1 MKLRRNQNGLTLIEA
16 LVSVV
21 IAGISLTALVIP
33 MTSAALLQKQEK
45 ALDEASNLARLQMES
60 IRSQWSTA
68 AGYYA
73 GSTIT
78 NNNGTAVTVSVDPT
92 SWPNTANAVNI
103 TMLNSAGTSL
113 SSLSD
118 NVVTIQPTIT
128 STTTPTISATVTST
142 CIAAANCAAADLTG
156 YAFIRGINFPIPR
169 ATSGLS
175 RDYIGQMI
183 VGATPN
189 VTGDKARRVAI
200 RIFAANNN
208 AGTLT
213 IASTTAARTKSL
225 STTDG
230 NTVNTSM
237 NTGALAILVTDIAGP
252 PQL

>member
-1 MKLRRNQNGLTLIEA
+1 MKLQRNQNGLTLIEA

-73 GSTIT
+73 GSTVT

-103 TMLNSAGTSL
+103 TMLSSSGTSL
-113 SSLSD
+113 SSLSE
-118 NVVTIQPTIT
+118 NVV
-128 STTTPTISATVTST
+128 STTPTVVTATVTTT
-142 CIAAANCAAADLTG
+142 CITAANCAAANLTG
-156 YAFIRGINFPIPR
+156 FTFRQGVNFPIPR

-175 RDYIGQMI
+175 KDYIGQI
-183 VGATPN
+183 IIGATPN

-213 IASTTAARTKSL
+213 ISSTTAARTKSL
-225 STTDG
+225 STTNG
-230 NTVNTSM
+230 NTVNTNM

-252 PQL
+252 PQ

>member
-1 MKLRRNQNGLTLIEA
+1 MKLQRNQNGLTLIEA

-73 GSTIT
+73 GSTVT
-78 NNNGTAVTVSVDPT
+78 NNNGTSVRVSVDPT
-92 SWPNTANAVNI
+92 SWPNTTNAVNL
-103 TMLNSAGTSL
+103 TMLGSAGTDLQELTQNLVSI
-113 SSLSD
+113 
-118 NVVTIQPTIT
+118 TPTSINST
-128 STTTPTISATVTST
+128 VTTTCIS
-142 CIAAANCAAADLTG
+142 AANCAAANLTG
-156 YAFIRGINFPIPR
+156 FTFRQGINFPIPR

-175 RDYIGQMI
+175 RDYVGQII
-183 VGATPN
+183 VGATPG

-200 RIFAANNN
+200 RIFTANNN

-213 IASTTAARTKSL
+213 IASTSATRTKSL
-225 STTDG
+225 SSTDG
-230 NTVNTSM
+230 NSVNARM

-252 PQL
+252 PQS

>member
-1 MKLRRNQNGLTLIEA
+1 MKLQRNQNGLTLIEA

-73 GSTIT
+73 GSTVT

-103 TMLNSAGTSL
+103 TMLSSSGTSL
-113 SSLSD
+113 SSLSE
-118 NVVTIQPTIT
+118 NVV
-128 STTTPTISATVTST
+128 STTPTVVTATVTAA
-142 CIAAANCAAADLTG
+142 CITAANCAAANLTG
-156 YAFIRGINFPIPR
+156 FTFRQGVNFPIPR

-175 RDYIGQMI
+175 KDYIGQII

-225 STTDG
+225 STTNG
-230 NTVNTSM
+230 NTVNTNM

-252 PQL
+252 PQ

>member
-1 MKLRRNQNGLTLIEA
+1 MKLQRNQNGLTLIEA

-21 IAGISLTALVIP
+21 IAGLSLTALVIP

-60 IRSQWSTA
+60 IRSQWSTPG
-68 AGYYA
+68 GYYA

-92 SWPNTANAVNI
+92 SWPNTANPVDI
-103 TMLNSAGTSL
+103 SMLGFAGTSL
-113 SSLSD
+113 QELTS
-118 NVVTIQPTIT
+118 NVV
-128 STTTPTISATVTST
+128 STTPTVITATVTTT
-142 CIAAANCAAADLTG
+142 CIAAANCAAANLTG
-156 YAFIRGINFPIPR
+156 FAFRQGINFPIPR

-175 RDYIGQMI
+175 KDYIGQI
-183 VGATPN
+183 LVGATPN

-200 RIFAANNN
+200 RIFAANRSST
-208 AGTLT
+208 GVLT

-225 STTDG
+225 STTNG
-230 NTVNTSM
+230 STVNTNM

>member
-1 MKLRRNQNGLTLIEA
+1 MKLQRNQNGLTLIEA

-68 AGYYA
+68 GGYYA
-73 GSTIT
+73 GSTVT

-103 TMLNSAGTSL
+103 TMLSSSGTSL
-113 SSLSD
+113 SSLSE
-118 NVVTIQPTIT
+118 NVV
-128 STTTPTISATVTST
+128 STTPTVVTATVTT
-142 CIAAANCAAADLTG
+142 ACIAAANCAAANLTG
-156 YAFIRGINFPIPR
+156 FTSRQGVNFPIPR

-175 RDYIGQMI
+175 KDYIGQII

>member
-1 MKLRRNQNGLTLIEA
+1 MKLQRNQNGLTLIEA

-73 GSTIT
+73 GSTVT

-103 TMLNSAGTSL
+103 TMLSSSGTSL
-113 SSLSD
+113 SSLSE
-118 NVVTIQPTIT
+118 NVV
-128 STTTPTISATVTST
+128 STTPTVVTATVTAA
-142 CIAAANCAAADLTG
+142 CITAANCAAANLTG
-156 YAFIRGINFPIPR
+156 FTFRQGVNFPIPR

-175 RDYIGQMI
+175 KDYIGQII

-252 PQL
+252 PQ

>member
-1 MKLRRNQNGLTLIEA
+1 MKLQRNQNGLTLIEA

-73 GSTIT
+73 GSTVT

-103 TMLNSAGTSL
+103 TMLSSSGTSL
-113 SSLSD
+113 QELTQ
-118 NVVTIQPTIT
+118 NVVSTAPTVVT
-128 STTTPTISATVTST
+128 ATVTTT
-142 CIAAANCAAADLTG
+142 CITAANCAAANLTG
-156 YAFIRGINFPIPR
+156 FTFRQGVNFPIPR

-175 RDYIGQMI
+175 KDYIGQI
-183 VGATPN
+183 LVGTTPN

>member
-1 MKLRRNQNGLTLIEA
+1 MKLQRNQNGLTLIEA

-73 GSTIT
+73 GSTVI

-113 SSLSD
+113 QELTQ
-118 NVVTIQPTIT
+118 NVV
-128 STTTPTISATVTST
+128 STTPTVVPATVTTT
-142 CIAAANCAAADLTG
+142 CIAAATCAAANLTG
-156 YAFIRGINFPIPR
+156 FAFRQGVNFPIPR

-175 RDYIGQMI
+175 KDYIGQII

-200 RIFAANNN
+200 RIFAANRSNT
-208 AGTLT
+208 GVLT
-213 IASTTAARTKSL
+213 IASATAARTKSL
-225 STTDG
+225 SSTNG
-230 NTVNTSM
+230 STVNTNM

>member
-1 MKLRRNQNGLTLIEA
+1 MKLQRNQNGLTLIEA

-73 GSTIT
+73 GSTVT

-103 TMLNSAGTSL
+103 TMLSSSGTSL
-113 SSLSD
+113 SSLSE
-118 NVVTIQPTIT
+118 NVV
-128 STTTPTISATVTST
+128 STTPTVVTATVTTT
-142 CIAAANCAAADLTG
+142 CINAANCAAANLTG
-156 YAFIRGINFPIPR
+156 FTFRQGVNFPIPR

-175 RDYIGQMI
+175 KDYIGQII

-230 NTVNTSM
+230 NTVNTNM

-252 PQL
+252 PQ

>member
-1 MKLRRNQNGLTLIEA
+1 MKLQRNQNGLTLIEA

-73 GSTIT
+73 GSTVT

-103 TMLNSAGTSL
+103 TMLSSSGTSL
-113 SSLSD
+113 QELTQNMVS
-118 NVVTIQPTIT
+118 
-128 STTTPTISATVTST
+128 TTPTVVTATVTAA
-142 CIAAANCAAADLTG
+142 CITAASCAAANLTG
-156 YAFIRGINFPIPR
+156 FTFRQGVNFPIPR

-175 RDYIGQMI
+175 KDYIGQI
-183 VGATPN
+183 LVGATPN